1 VSEVDLP
8 TRPSYTNLVSTVIRD
23 IGAPLGVRTGLAVG
37 ASGAD
42 MTGDLAN
49 WHRNAVH
56 VLVGT
61 PARLNDVMVKHSNNG
76 GLPGGEVRML
86 VVSRNRIMLN
96 LHRH

>member
-1 VSEVDLP
+1 M
-8 TRPSYTNLVSTVIRD
+8 
-23 IGAPLGVRTGLAVG
+23 G

-42 MTGDLAN
+42 ISADLAN

-76 GLPGGEVRML
+76 GLPGGDVRLL
-86 VVSRNRIMLN
+86 VVSL
-96 LHRH
+96 

>member
-1 VSEVDLP
+1 M
-8 TRPSYTNLVSTVIRD
+8 IRD

-42 MTGDLAN
+42 ISADLAN

-61 PARLNDVMVKHSNNG
+61 PARLNDVMVKHASNG

-86 VVSRNRIMLN
+86 VVSRSAVVLVREAMV
-96 LHRH
+96 HR

>member
-1 VSEVDLP
+1 M
-8 TRPSYTNLVSTVIRD
+8 IRD

-42 MTGDLAN
+42 ISADLAN
-49 WHRNAVH
+49 WHRSAVH

-76 GLPGGEVRML
+76 GLPGGDVLLL
-86 VVSRNRIMLN
+86 VVCHGYILAEFCCCR
-96 LHRH
+96 